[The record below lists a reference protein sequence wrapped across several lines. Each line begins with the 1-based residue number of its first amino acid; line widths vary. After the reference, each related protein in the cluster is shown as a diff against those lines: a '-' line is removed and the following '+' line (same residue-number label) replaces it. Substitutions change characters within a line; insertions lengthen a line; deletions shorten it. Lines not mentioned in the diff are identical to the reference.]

1 MENIKVCPSCQ
12 FGNGLSNTVCER
24 CGTPLVVLLPAKTT
38 IPVPESL
45 MHAIP
50 SSAETQARKA
60 ADTKDTIAFYIVG
73 QEKPILVPN
82 DVKKIIFGRSS
93 PGESEPTVDLNPY
106 DAHLFGVSRQ
116 HAIVH
121 RSDNGCYVQDM
132 GSTNGT
138 WLNEKRLIA
147 QKLYALQSGDMI
159 RLGQLGFRAYFET
172 VNTVFTVSLVDEI
185 TPGQFLTPSYLEQRL
200 SPHLV
205 ALANVQQLLDGMQ
218 DRPLSMVS
226 IRRIEA
232 DTNGRINLTLA
243 GAKDVLR
250 LVQSRLNEWRSTR
263 MILIERLRELNERVK
278 ADTRTAQEVKPASD
292 PLLQDLRVQLSE
304 FARECVRDVAPNLN
318 DSTKATYTEKLIAP
332 LQALLFSPLQP
343 VAIDNREKLGDI
355 SPS

>member
-1 MENIKVCPSCQ
+1 MQ
-12 FGNGLSNTVCER
+12 
-24 CGTPLVVLLPAKTT
+24 T
-38 IPVPESL
+38 IP
-45 MHAIP
+45 P
-50 SSAETQARKA
+50 SSEAQTRKA

-73 QEKPILVPN
+73 QEKPVLVPN

-93 PGESEPTVDLNPY
+93 PGESIPTVDLNPY

-116 HAIVH
+116 HAIVY
-121 RSDNGCYVQDM
+121 RSDNGCFVQDL

-185 TPGQFLTPSYLEQRL
+185 TPGQYLTASYLEQRL
-200 SPHLV
+200 SPYIV
-205 ALANVQQLLDGMQ
+205 AMANVQQLLDGMQ
-218 DRPLSMVS
+218 DHPLSVVS
-226 IRRIEA
+226 IRQIEA
-232 DTNGRINLTLA
+232 DENGRINVTLA

-250 LVQSRLNEWRSTR
+250 LVQSRLNDWRITR
-263 MILIERLRELNERVK
+263 MILIERLRELNERAK
-278 ADTRTAQEVKPASD
+278 ADIRAAQEVKPASD
-292 PLLQDLRVQLSE
+292 PLLRDLRVQLSE
-304 FARECVRDVAPNLN
+304 FARECVQEVAPNLS
-318 DSTKATYTEKLIAP
+318 DSTKTTYAEKLAAP

-343 VAIDNREKLGDI
+343 VAIDHREKLNEL